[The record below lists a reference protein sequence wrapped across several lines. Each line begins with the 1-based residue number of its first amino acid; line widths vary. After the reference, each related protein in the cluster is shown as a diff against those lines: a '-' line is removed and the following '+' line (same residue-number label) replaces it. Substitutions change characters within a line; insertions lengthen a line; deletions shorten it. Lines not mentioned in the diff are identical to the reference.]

1 MLSEI
6 RIQNFAIIDKL
17 EMRLSPGF
25 NVITGETGAGKS
37 IIIDAVDLL
46 LGGRHHS
53 TAIRGGPE
61 KAVAEGAFQL
71 PSTESADIKALL
83 ESEGIDMEIPDEI
96 VLTREV
102 RTQGRSVCRIN
113 GSTVSLQFFRDV
125 GDKLVDI
132 HGQSEHL
139 SLLKPRE
146 HIDLL
151 DRYANL
157 EVSRRAL
164 ATVVHLLNGVRS
176 EIDQLVQDEAALARR
191 ID

>member
-1 MLSEI
+1 MLCEL
-6 RIQNFAIIDKL
+6 RILNFAIIDRL
-17 EMRLSPGF
+17 EVHFGEGF

-46 LGGRHHS
+46 LGGRSDS
-53 TAIRGGPE
+53 TAIRAGTE
-61 KAVAEGAFQL
+61 KAVAEGAFKL

-83 ESEGIDMEIPDEI
+83 ESEGIDMEIPDEVI
-96 VLTREV
+96 LTREV
-102 RTQGRSVCRIN
+102 RSQGRSVCRIN

-164 ATVVHLLNGVRS
+164 ATV
-176 EIDQLVQDEAALARR
+176 
-191 ID
+191 